1 MEKLLDIDY
10 MIESLPII
18 IAQLPITIVIAV
30 GSMILGLFIGLTTA
44 LFKIY
49 QVPVLKQISSCYVSF
64 IRGTPL
70 LVQIYLVFYG
80 IPKII
85 YFFQTEYGWIQ
96 GLDVNIIAP
105 EIYALVAFSVNLGAY
120 LSETI
125 RSAIESVDRG
135 QFEAAKAIGMSPTQ
149 MMLKIIFP
157 QALAVAIPN
166 LGNTFISTIKDT
178 SLVFIIGVID
188 IMGQAK
194 ILGSRGLAFFEVYIA
209 VSIIYW
215 IVCII
220 VERLLVRVEKRVR
233 KYERSVIS

>member
-1 MEKLLDIDY
+1 MENLLDIGFL
-10 MIESLPII
+10 IESFPAIV
-18 IAQLPITIVIAV
+18 ARLPITIGIAV
-30 GSMILGLFIGLTTA
+30 GSMILSLFLGLATA
-44 LFKIY
+44 LIKIY
-49 QVPVLKQISSCYVSF
+49 RVPVLKTISSFYVSF

-80 IPKII
+80 IPKVI
-85 YFFQTEYGWIQ
+85 YFLQTEYGWLQ
-96 GLDVNIIAP
+96 NVDVNIISP
-105 EIYALVAFSVNLGAY
+105 EIYALLAFSINLGAY

-157 QALAVAIPN
+157 QALTVAIPN
-166 LGNTFISTIKDT
+166 LGNMFISTIKDT

-194 ILGSRGLAFFEVYIA
+194 IMGSRGLAFFEVYIA

-215 IVCII
+215 ILCII
-220 VERLLVRVEKRVR
+220 VERLLTLVEKRAR
-233 KYERSVIS
+233 RYERGVIS

>member
-1 MEKLLDIDY
+1 MENLLDISFL
-10 MIESLPII
+10 IESFPAIV
-18 IAQLPITIVIAV
+18 ARLPITIGIAV
-30 GSMILGLFIGLTTA
+30 GSLIISLVIGLATA
-44 LFKIY
+44 LIKIY
-49 QVPVLKQISSCYVSF
+49 QVPVLKTISSFYVSF

-70 LVQIYLVFYG
+70 LVQLYLVFYG
-80 IPKII
+80 IPKVI
-85 YFFQTEYGWIQ
+85 YLFQTEYGLLQ
-96 GLDVNIIAP
+96 NVDVNIIAP
-105 EIYALVAFSVNLGAY
+105 EVYALLAFSINLGAY

-135 QFEAAKAIGMSPTQ
+135 QFEAAKAIGMSPSQ

-166 LGNTFISTIKDT
+166 LGNMFISTIKDT

-194 ILGSRGLAFFEVYIA
+194 IMGSRGLAFFEVYIA

-215 IVCII
+215 ILCILI
-220 VERLLVRVEKRVR
+220 ERLLILVEKRVR
-233 KYERSVIS
+233 RYERGIVS

>member
-1 MEKLLDIDY
+1 MEKLLDIPY
-10 MIESLPII
+10 MIDNFPD
-18 IAQLPITIVIAV
+18 IAARLPITMLIAV
-30 GSMILGLFIGLTTA
+30 LAMLFGLAIGFVTA
-44 LFKIY
+44 LIKIY
-49 QVPVLKQISSCYVSF
+49 KVPVLQRISGFYVSF
-64 IRGTPL
+64 TRGTPL
-70 LVQIYLVFYG
+70 LVQIYLIFYG
-80 IPKII
+80 IPKFI
-85 YFFQTEYGWIQ
+85 YFFQTEYD
-96 GLDVNIIAP
+96 LLLSVNVNIISP
-105 EIYALVAFSVNLGAY
+105 EVYALLAFSLNLGAY

-149 MMLKIIFP
+149 MMLKIILP

-194 ILGSRGLAFFEVYIA
+194 ILGSRGLAFFEVYIV

-220 VERLLVRVEKRVR
+220 VERLLVKIEKRVR
-233 KYERSVIS
+233 RYERSVVS

>member
-1 MEKLLDIDY
+1 MENLLDIGFL
-10 MIESLPII
+10 IESFPAIV
-18 IAQLPITIVIAV
+18 ARLPITIGIAV
-30 GSMILGLFIGLTTA
+30 GSLIISLFIGLTTA
-44 LFKIY
+44 LIKIY
-49 QVPVLKQISSCYVSF
+49 RVPVLKTISSCYVSF

-80 IPKII
+80 IPKVI
-85 YFFQTEYGWIQ
+85 YYFQTEYGWFQ
-96 GLDVNIIAP
+96 NVDVNIIPP
-105 EIYALVAFSVNLGAY
+105 EIYALLAFSINLGAY

-166 LGNTFISTIKDT
+166 LGNMFISTIKDT

-209 VSIIYW
+209 VSIVYW
-215 IVCII
+215 IVCIV
-220 VERLLVRVEKRVR
+220 VERLLVIVEKRAR
-233 KYERSVIS
+233 RYERGFVS